1 MVVGLTEYPRKR
13 CADIFLCVIY
23 SKVVHIYDYIHKA
36 VYIIICALVRVFC
49 LLRWQFTMPSLNL
62 SLYHRDKKGESLL
75 LQNQGQGR
83 FSAYLIGN
91 FPASSSI
98 SSRFDTILKYFLVFT
113 LFLNR
118 SMRGIHLVPV
128 NASFSSA

>member
-1 MVVGLTEYPRKR
+1 MVVGLTEYPWKR

-49 LLRWQFTMPSLNL
+49 LLRRQFTMPSLNL
-62 SLYHRDKKGESLL
+62 SLYHRDKKGESLSFREIP

-83 FSAYLIGN
+83 FSAYRSSNFLRPPVYPANLI
-91 FPASSSI
+91 
-98 SSRFDTILKYFLVFT
+98 
-113 LFLNR
+113 LF
-118 SMRGIHLVPV
+118 
-128 NASFSSA
+128 

>member
-1 MVVGLTEYPRKR
+1 MVHGPVFIDAEVNPVKNL
-13 CADIFLCVIY
+13 
-23 SKVVHIYDYIHKA
+23 KVVHIYDYIHKA

-62 SLYHRDKKGESLL
+62 SLYHRDKKGESLSFREIL

-91 FPASSSI
+91 FLRPPVYPV
-98 SSRFDTILKYFLVFT
+98 DLILF
-113 LFLNR
+113 
-118 SMRGIHLVPV
+118 
-128 NASFSSA
+128 